1 MLKIETNQI
10 KAAMECVVTEKND
23 PRFYLRGVLLEITA
37 CGDVHLVSTDGE
49 RLFFGR
55 IPAAKVQWT
64 DGRIEGHAQIILP
77 YDALKKGVSAT
88 RRFGGV
94 VIGHRGDNAYSIN
107 GMECEALKGYFPDWR
122 KVAEK
127 GFKTIKAECPPM
139 DWGRV
144 ATVEKALREW
154 SGNKTA
160 TVRVNGIGADGV
172 GALVAGDDHNA
183 FALVMPQKTKEIT
196 PIITPNFPA
205 ALEAEKV

>member
-55 IPAAKVQWT
+55 IPAARVQWT
-64 DGRIEGHAQIILP
+64 DGRIEGTAKIILP
-77 YDALKKGVSAT
+77 HDALKKGVAAA

-122 KVAEK
+122 KVAET

-172 GALVAGDDHNA
+172 GALVTGDDHNA
-183 FALVMPQKTKEIT
+183 FALVMPQKKKDIT
-196 PIITPNFPA
+196 PFITPNFPA